1 MTRLTAA
8 LKNLGSMTFNMYLS
22 TILHISINATE
33 PQLFYYIL
41 DSIFHLNFISTALLF
56 VSFFYFSIVKKVSFH
71 PQFLLVVM

>member
-41 DSIFHLNFISTALLF
+41 GSIFHLNFISTAFLF
-56 VSFFYFSIVKKVSFH
+56 VSFFFSIVKKVIFN